1 MRQICVRFI
10 DMKAL
15 GEHAVLEV
23 REFPACQH
31 PARVHRV
38 ARLCLHASPVG
49 RDGRDDH
56 TVAGPKIPNKAARF
70 HDLAHCLVTEDH
82 VMPLADRALPDRV
95 DV

>member
-1 MRQICVRFI
+1 MRQICVRLV

-15 GEHAVLEV
+15 SENAVLEV
-23 REFPACQH
+23 REFPARQH
-31 PARVHRV
+31 SARVHRI
-38 ARLCLHASPVG
+38 ARLCLHAPPVG

-56 TVAGPKIPNKAARF
+56 PVAGPKIPNKAARF
-70 HDLAHCLVTEDH
+70 HDLAHRLVTEDH